1 MVLDEP
7 STGFDPE
14 ARHSFW
20 DLIALLKSEG
30 TTILLT
36 THYLDEAARL
46 GDRAAVIS
54 GGRLLAIGPM
64 SAIGGDEARVPIVQW
79 REDGVLHRLRT
90 TEPARTVA
98 ELHSRIG
105 EPTAL
110 EVVRPSLEDIYL
122 DLIREDRDAVDL
134 IGEPA

>member
-1 MVLDEP
+1 M
-7 STGFDPE
+7 
-14 ARHSFW
+14 
-20 DLIALLKSEG
+20 
-30 TTILLT
+30 
-36 THYLDEAARL
+36 
-46 GDRAAVIS
+46 IS

-122 DLIREDRDAVDL
+122 GLVHAADAAATSATPSAAPS
-134 IGEPA
+134 PATKVTTTGVGA